1 MAQQRAKAGG
11 ETGVNGLY
19 YNGGEFLPSTQ
30 LLKTTK
36 TAKRNGTG
44 KREVAPY
51 KWEVAPVEMDNP
63 IALYS
68 LLAGSWMTRDNK
80 PFVPFCNSQN
90 VNPANVQTLIDRYL
104 TGKKWIEAS
113 EVAEILK

>member
-1 MAQQRAKAGG
+1 MTQQRAKVGG
-11 ETGVNGLY
+11 EVGTNGEW

-30 LLKTTK
+30 LPKTTK
-36 TAKRNGTG
+36 TAKRNGSG
-44 KREVAPY
+44 KREIAPY

-104 TGKKWIEAS
+104 ADEKWIEAS
-113 EVAEILK
+113 ELAEILK